1 MQTVTIKTVRHSQAL
16 DITYQV
22 SEYVKK
28 TGLRQGWCQVF
39 VKHTTAGVCVNE
51 AADPSVMADL
61 LAGLER
67 MVPWEGPYTHAEGN
81 SAAHIKSILSGS
93 SVRVPV
99 VNSRLDLGTW
109 QGIFFL
115 EFDGP
120 RTRNFVVD
128 VLAGSGE

>member
-1 MQTVTIKTVRHSQAL
+1 
-16 DITYQV
+16 
-22 SEYVKK
+22 
-28 TGLRQGWCQVF
+28 
-39 VKHTTAGVCVNE
+39 
-51 AADPSVMADL
+51 
-61 LAGLER
+61 